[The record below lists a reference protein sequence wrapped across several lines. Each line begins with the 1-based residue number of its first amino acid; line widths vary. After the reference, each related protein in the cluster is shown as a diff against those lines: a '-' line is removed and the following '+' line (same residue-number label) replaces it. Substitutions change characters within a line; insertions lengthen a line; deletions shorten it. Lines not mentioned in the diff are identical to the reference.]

1 MDGQHAWQRRG
12 ILLTLLLATPLAGVA
27 NIPAVKFTELPR
39 SGLRTELHPTF
50 QRAAIDAS
58 APRPAAAP
66 TRLPAGARRIVQ
78 RRDVR
83 VER

>member
-1 MDGQHAWQRRG
+1 MDGQPARQRRS
-12 ILLTLLLATPLAGVA
+12 ILLTLLLATPLAGAA
-27 NIPAVKFTELPR
+27 NIPTVKFTELPR
-39 SGLRTELHPTF
+39 SGLRTELHPIF

-66 TRLPAGARRIVQ
+66 ARLPAGASRIVQ
-78 RRDVR
+78 RRDIH

>member
-1 MDGQHAWQRRG
+1 MDGQPAWQRRS
-12 ILLTLLLATPLAGVA
+12 ILLTLLLATPLAGAA

-39 SGLRTELHPTF
+39 SGLRTELHPIL

-66 TRLPAGARRIVQ
+66 ARLSAGASRVVQ
-78 RRDVR
+78 RQDIH